1 MVFNQVDQR
10 ILGYLGRA
18 LSLEMS
24 AVQQYSTQAQLLGVW
39 GLPEASKQLRIE
51 ANEEIEHAERIIS
64 RMLAL
69 GVAPNA
75 SQLRAVSLGSSLIEI
90 LQRNYE
96 FEHELVHF
104 YDDAVQY
111 CVRKADYD
119 NKIFFE
125 TLLNEEKTHAIDL
138 ANWIE
143 RLESLNKAEETNRA
157 TF

>member
-1 MVFNQVDQR
+1 MVSNQVDQH

-18 LSLEMS
+18 LSLELS

-39 GLPEASKQLRIE
+39 GLTEASKRLRTE
-51 ANEEIEHAERIIS
+51 ANEEMGHAERIIS

-69 GVAPNA
+69 GSAPNA
-75 SQLRAVSLGSSLIEI
+75 SQLRPVSLGSSLIEI

-96 FEHELVHF
+96 FEHELVHL
-104 YDDAVQY
+104 YEDATLY
-111 CVRKADYD
+111 CERKTDYD
-119 NKIFFE
+119 NRVFFE

-138 ANWIE
+138 ATWIAQLGDLTRVDVME
-143 RLESLNKAEETNRA
+143 RA